1 MILPKY
7 RNCISEFPEIFSNFR
22 SFVILSSRVR
32 SSKILLFWRF
42 YFSFLGF
49 FDAKSVCSTLFG
61 LLYFSLVPFKKE
73 RFLDRNKNWQKFGL
87 DGFSK
92 SATSV
97 LQLALC
103 CHLPV
108 NIQSNSVGYNWWR
121 GQGCL
126 RIQGTMVI
134 ITLDCNIS
142 SKL

>member
-7 RNCISEFPEIFSNFR
+7 RNCISEFPDFFSNFR
-22 SFVILSSRVR
+22 S
-32 SSKILLFWRF
+32 LLFF
-42 YFSFLGF
+42 LQGLDLQKFSYFGVFISLFLGF

-142 SKL
+142 SKS